1 MMYKENG
8 LNYVETQMELDLLE
22 GMPYYSG
29 PTVTD
34 PNDPDYEGE
43 YPIAV
48 ASELKPGKKV
58 YVMHEG
64 VSRGGIF
71 VNTFIIKEV
80 IAVTKADNEYD
91 MVYSKMLREKYLETN
106 SFLVGDTRYYLGLE
120 EVE

>member
-1 MMYKENG
+1 MHKENG

-22 GMPYYSG
+22 ELPYRSG
-29 PTVTD
+29 PTITD
-34 PNDPDYEGE
+34 PKNPDYEGE

-91 MVYSKMLREKYLETN
+91 VVYNKMLREKYPMTK
-106 SFLVGDTRYYLGLE
+106 SFVVGDTHHYVGLE